1 MFPVTLT
8 GARVTLRELTADD
21 ASQLLA
27 IMTDPR
33 VFDTVHDDR
42 LPTLQE
48 MRQFRQV
55 RHDAA
60 RQPQRAA
67 YELGVQVGDELV
79 GMCGLGDVR
88 AHSGTAEL
96 AYMLAA
102 TAWGKGYATEAAGLL
117 VRFGFTELGL
127 YRIWAT
133 TAPDNLASQ
142 RVLQKVGMSLE
153 GRLRGDKVVR
163 GQRRD
168 SLVYAVLVTDPPP

>member
-1 MFPVTLT
+1 MFPVNIVGT
-8 GARVTLRELTADD
+8 RVTLRELTVDD
-21 ASQLLA
+21 AGRLLA

-33 VFDTVHDDR
+33 VFETVYDDR
-42 LPTLQE
+42 LPTLEE

-55 RHDAA
+55 RYDAA
-60 RQPQRAA
+60 QQPQRLA
-67 YELGVQVGDELV
+67 YELGVEADGELV
-79 GMCGLGDVR
+79 GLCGLGDVR

-102 TAWGKGYATEAAGLL
+102 GVWGKGYATEAALLL

-127 YRIWAT
+127 HRIWAT

-168 SLVYAVLVTDPPP
+168 SLVYAVLATDPPT